1 MNSDFYFLRRWMFAF
16 VYLGKKP
23 IFTSKLLLAVILT
36 FAESEGKYFLFF
48 LIDADVNSTF
58 LPK

>member
-1 MNSDFYFLRRWMFAF
+1 MFAF

-58 LPK
+58 LSK